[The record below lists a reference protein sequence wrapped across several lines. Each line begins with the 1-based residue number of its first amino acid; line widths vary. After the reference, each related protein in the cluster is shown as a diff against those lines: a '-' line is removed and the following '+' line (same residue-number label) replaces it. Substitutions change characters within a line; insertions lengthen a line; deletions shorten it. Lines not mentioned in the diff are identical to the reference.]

1 MTDNRPK
8 PVADMAFEE
17 ALAELEKIVRTLESG
32 EESLDRSITLFQR
45 GEALKKH
52 CETRLA
58 DARERIERIM
68 LGADGKPTG
77 TQPFDAG

>member
-1 MTDNRPK
+1 MTDNAQK